1 LTAYTTDNDSPAW
14 PRSSDAWKRSS
25 FLCSETHS
33 ECCVGCERRA
43 SDVLCCTCF
52 EALPGVGC
60 PVCARCGLPTA
71 FATFVCQECK
81 NVDFG
86 FQSARAPLKYDG
98 VGNEI
103 VHALKY
109 RGDIRVVER
118 LAVPLMLQVLDVGR
132 FDAVVPV
139 LLHRS
144 RLRKRGFNQ
153 AELLARG
160 VAEKMQATVSDT
172 LEVVRSTRDQVE
184 LSAAQRRANVAG
196 AYSPTVPLRG
206 KILLVDDVFTTGAT
220 MSACATTL
228 VRAGAHEVH
237 ALSLCTTV

>member
-1 LTAYTTDNDSPAW
+1 VYEPYLSALADLFYPE
-14 PRSSDAWKRSS
+14 R
-25 FLCSETHS
+25 
-33 ECCVGCERRA
+33 CVGCERRA
-43 SDVLCCTCF
+43 SDVLCRTCF
-52 EALPGVGC
+52 DALPRVGS
-60 PVCARCGLPTA
+60 PVCGRCGLPTA
-71 FATFVCQECK
+71 FATFVCEECK

-98 VGNEI
+98 VGKQV

-109 RGDIRVVER
+109 RGYKRVVGR
-118 LAVPLMLQVLDVGR
+118 LAAPLMLQVVGENH

-139 LLHRS
+139 PLHSS

-160 VAEKMQATVSDT
+160 VAEKMKATVSDT

-196 AYSPTVPLRG
+196 AYTATKPQRG
-206 KILLVDDVFTTGAT
+206 KILLIDDVFTTGAT
-220 MSACATTL
+220 LSACAGTM
-228 VRAGAHEVH
+228 VRAGAEEVH
-237 ALSLCTTV
+237 ALSLCRTC